1 MTFQTLSKSW
11 MRVSALIQK
20 ETSQLLRD
28 VRTLLFI
35 LGLPL
40 IELFLF
46 AYAVSL
52 TVYHL
57 PMAVADQSQSK
68 RSRDFVQALVNSQYF
83 DLTLIAQD
91 ESQVRRA
98 IDAGQV
104 KAGVIIPPDFSTRLE
119 KGDANL
125 LILLDGSDS
134 YSVQSGFSAARLV
147 SQNYGLEFAL
157 QKTERTGG
165 KAVMIAQAFSLP
177 IRNSFRVLYNPD
189 FRDLWFVLPAIIG
202 MILQTAAVAQAALVV
217 VREREVGTIEQILAT
232 PTRPLELLLGKM
244 IPLLVLCYFIMGL
257 ILALGV
263 FWFGVA
269 FKGSLGLYLLLTFS
283 FTMSSLGLGFL
294 ISTVAKNQR
303 QAQQMSTVVMLFS
316 MLLTGIVYPRN
327 VMPFIPQLIGSLIPL
342 TYFIRIS
349 RGVIMKGIGVTFLWS
364 DIVALAI
371 YSLVVMVAAALNF
384 RKRLD

>member
-1 MTFQTLSKSW
+1 MMNKSW
-11 MRVSALIQK
+11 MRLSALIQK

-28 VRTLLFI
+28 RRTLLYI
-35 LGLPL
+35 VGLPL
-40 IELFLF
+40 VELFLF

-57 PMAVADQSQSK
+57 PTVIADQSHDTK
-68 RSRDFVQALVNSQYF
+68 SRDFVQAFVNSQYF
-83 DLTLIAQD
+83 DFTMTAQD

-104 KAGVIIPPDFSTRLE
+104 KAGIIIPPDFSMRLDE
-119 KGDANL
+119 GDASV

-134 YSVQSGFSAARLV
+134 FSVQSGYSAASLV
-147 SQNYGLEFAL
+147 SQNYAL
-157 QKTERTGG
+157 QVSTQKTDRTGG
-165 KAVMIAQAFSLP
+165 KAIIIAQVNSMP
-177 IRNSFRVLYNPD
+177 ITNSFRVLYNPD

-202 MILQTAAVAQAALVV
+202 MLLQTAAVSQAALIV

-232 PTRPLELLLGKM
+232 PTRPLELLIGKL
-244 IPLLVLCYFIMGL
+244 IPLLVLCFLIIGM

-269 FKGSLGLYLLLTFS
+269 FKGSLGLYLLLTLF
-283 FTMSSLGLGFL
+283 FITSSLGLGFL

-303 QAQQMSTVVMLFS
+303 QAQQASTVLMLFS
-316 MLLTGIVYPRN
+316 MLLTGVVYPRN
-327 VMPFIPQLIGSLIPL
+327 IMPFIPQLIGSMLPL

-349 RGVIMKGIGVTFLWS
+349 RGIIMKGVGVTVLWS
-364 DIVALAI
+364 DVVALVV
-371 YSLVVMVAAALNF
+371 YSLAVMITAALNF
-384 RKRLD
+384 KKRLD